1 MNNHLPRPLKE
12 LADHLSELPSI
23 GPRQAIRLAFYLVQE
38 GRDSMARLSKSLSES
53 MEIKTCRQCFFF
65 HTNTDGLCDICRD
78 PGRNQKVIAI
88 IEKETDLLA
97 IENTKNYGGRY
108 FIFGTLDKSGMIND
122 AQRLRLQALKTH
134 IEKNLGGQAEEIIIA
149 LSPTRSGDFYGD
161 LVKKE
166 LAPLTLRI
174 SKLAIGLPRG
184 AEIEFADDETLG
196 ESLRGR
202 SVKNGQ

>member
-1 MNNHLPRPLKE
+1 MRDHLPRPMKE
-12 LADHLSELPSI
+12 LAEALSDLPSI
-23 GPRQAIRLAFYLVQE
+23 GPRQAIRLAFFLAQE
-38 GRDSMARLSKSLSES
+38 GKNSLLRLSQSLEE
-53 MEIKTCRQCFFF
+53 MMAIKNCRQCFFL

-88 IEKETDLLA
+88 VEKETDLLA
-97 IENTKNYGGRY
+97 IENTKSFGGRY
-108 FIFGTLDKSGMIND
+108 FIFGSLEKSGIISE
-122 AQRLRLQALKTH
+122 AQKLRLQSLKSH

-149 LSPTRSGDFYGD
+149 LSPTRYGDFYSD

-166 LAPLTLRI
+166 LEPLTLRI

-202 SVKNGQ
+202 SQKKER